1 MNTLTMTFLN
11 KDSKK
16 YSLRIPKVRTDITDL
31 EVEELMDL
39 ILTKNLFFTDLKEL
53 VSSVSASINREEDL
67 F

>member
-1 MNTLTMTFLN
+1 MNTLIMTFLN

-39 ILTKNLFFTDLKEL
+39 IVTKNLFFTDLKEL

>member
-11 KDSKK
+11 KDNKK
-16 YSLRIPKVRTDITDL
+16 YSLRVPKVRTDITDL

-39 ILTKNLFFTDLKEL
+39 IITKNLFFTDLKEL

>member
-1 MNTLTMTFLN
+1 MNTLTMTFLT

-16 YSLRIPKVRTDITDL
+16 YSLRIPKVRTDVTDL

-39 ILTKNLFFTDLKEL
+39 IITKNLFFKDLKEL

>member
-39 ILTKNLFFTDLKEL
+39 IVTKNLFFTDLKEL

>member
-16 YSLRIPKVRTDITDL
+16 YSLRIPMVRTDITDL

-39 ILTKNLFFTDLKEL
+39 IVTKNLFFTDLKEL

>member
-11 KDSKK
+11 KDNKK

-39 ILTKNLFFTDLKEL
+39 IITKNLFFTDLKEL

>member
-1 MNTLTMTFLN
+1 MTFLN

-39 ILTKNLFFTDLKEL
+39 IVTKNLFFTDLKEL

>member
-1 MNTLTMTFLN
+1 MTFLN

-16 YSLRIPKVRTDITDL
+16 YSLRIPKVRTDVTDL

-39 ILTKNLFFTDLKEL
+39 IVAKNLFFTDLKEL
-53 VSSVSASINREEDL
+53 VSSVSASINREENL

>member
-39 ILTKNLFFTDLKEL
+39 IVTKNLFFTDLKEL
-53 VSSVSASINREEDL
+53 ASSVSASINREEDL

>member
-39 ILTKNLFFTDLKEL
+39 IVTKNLFFTDLKEL
-53 VSSVSASINREEDL
+53 VSSVSASINREEAL

>member
-16 YSLRIPKVRTDITDL
+16 YSLRIPKVRTDVTDL

-39 ILTKNLFFTDLKEL
+39 IVTKNLFFTDLKEL
-53 VSSVSASINREEDL
+53 VSSVSASINREENL

>member
-16 YSLRIPKVRTDITDL
+16 YSLRIPKVRTDVTDL

-39 ILTKNLFFTDLKEL
+39 IITKNLFFKDLKEL